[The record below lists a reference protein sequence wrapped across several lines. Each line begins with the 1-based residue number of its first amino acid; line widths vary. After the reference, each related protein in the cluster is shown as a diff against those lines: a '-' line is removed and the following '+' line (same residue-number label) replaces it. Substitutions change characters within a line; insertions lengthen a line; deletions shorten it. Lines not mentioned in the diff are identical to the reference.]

1 MQSSTYKKLVAKQ
14 FSSDFQSAIAIEEL
28 PIPTP
33 NSGEIL
39 IRNKFAG
46 INAGFD
52 TLLCQGN
59 VPYVNLTPPFDL
71 GVEAVGE
78 VVAIGDAVEGF
89 AVGDAVA
96 TTARGGG
103 YREYQVV
110 PTHLAVKVSE
120 AIPEILTLMP
130 TGISALVA
138 LEQAGE
144 MRSQETVL
152 VTAAAGGT
160 GHIAV
165 QLAKLAGNHVI
176 GTCSSESKAQ
186 LLRELGCDRT
196 INYHQED
203 LHAVLQQEYPSG
215 INLIFDCV
223 GGTVFDTCV
232 ENLAIRGRLV
242 SIGFISEYAKAPQ
255 PVLQTRIYHK
265 LFWKAAS
272 VRAFLMPHYA
282 EYMGE
287 ARDRLLDLF
296 YSQKIHVAINPTSFS
311 GIESIPNAVNYL
323 LSGQNVG
330 KVVVQ
335 FYE

>member
-1 MQSSTYKKLVAKQ
+1 MRSRTYKKLVVKQ
-14 FSSDFQSAIAIEEL
+14 FSSDFQSAIAIEEV

-33 NSGEIL
+33 NADEIL

-46 INAGFD
+46 VNAGFD

-78 VVAIGDAVEGF
+78 VVAIGEAVAGF
-89 AVGDAVA
+89 QVGDAVA
-96 TTARGGG
+96 TTGRGGG
-103 YREYQVV
+103 YREYQLISA
-110 PTHLAVKVSE
+110 HLAVKVSE

-176 GTCSSESKAQ
+176 GTCGSEAKAQ
-186 LLRELGCDRT
+186 LLRELGCDRI

-203 LHAVLQQEYPSG
+203 LNAVLQQAYPNG
-215 INLIFDCV
+215 INLVFDCV
-223 GGTVFDTCV
+223 GGAVFDTCLDH
-232 ENLAIRGRLV
+232 LAVRGRLV
-242 SIGFISEYAKAPQ
+242 TVGFISEYAKVPQSVPQ
-255 PVLQTRIYHK
+255 PRIYHK

-282 EYMGE
+282 EHMPA

-296 YSQKIHVAINPTSFS
+296 YTNQIRVAINPTPFH
-311 GIESIPNAVNYL
+311 GIESIPIAVQCL
-323 LSGQNVG
+323 LDGKNVG

-335 FYE
+335 FY